1 MAQDTAY
8 KFGPQIEEGSQL
20 TPLAA
25 GLRTKQDNTLGSAL
39 NFRKGLDYLTLNPNS
54 AYTIGIGDFTISL

>member
-1 MAQDTAY
+1 LAQDTAY
-8 KFGPQIEEGSQL
+8 KFGPQIEEGNTL

-25 GLRTKQDNTLGSAL
+25 GTRVKQDNTLGSTL

-54 AYTIGIGDFTISL
+54 AYTIGTGDFTISL